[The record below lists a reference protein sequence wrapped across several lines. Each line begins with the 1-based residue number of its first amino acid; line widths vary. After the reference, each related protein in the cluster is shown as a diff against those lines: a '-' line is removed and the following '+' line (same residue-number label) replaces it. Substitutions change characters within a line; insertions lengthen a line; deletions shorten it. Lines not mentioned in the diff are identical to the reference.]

1 VKEEAAKFWDTHCVD
16 CGHDMHPMDVCSQIV
31 GGDQDGP
38 DYCPCALDYP
48 ALAAAYHRAAR
59 TPEPGL
65 RTALDEAARDA
76 HALTVR
82 GLKASTCEGPFET
95 CPSPYCTRFRAALSQ
110 PAEAAELRA
119 ALLQAMDEAQP
130 DADNRGL
137 ADRVVELMSDSDE
150 AMQR

>member
-1 VKEEAAKFWDTHCVD
+1 ME
-16 CGHDMHPMDVCSQIV
+16 
-31 GGDQDGP
+31 
-38 DYCPCALDYP
+38 
-48 ALAAAYHRAAR
+48 LAERIAGTVRAIAAAR
-59 TPEPGL
+59 TPGEPGL
-65 RTALDEAARDA
+65 RTAVEDFLTDHDEGRLDNPDA
-76 HALTVR
+76 PWCDSGKCVGVR
-82 GLKASTCEGPFET
+82 NL
-95 CPSPYCTRFRAALSQ
+95 RAALSQ